1 MPAAERL
8 FSVQR
13 RLVTKLA
20 ASLSV
25 LGALGCGGGSS
36 SGGSGGSLNFRP
48 VWEQRSLLGG
58 TSAAIDNQSVSVPRG
73 SFGPDLPAA
82 VRTIRIDFDSDAG
95 QRCCLA
101 VDPTQL
107 PVDPVSGRRFLVLSD
122 LAGGGATIGL
132 AGFATNFAPADAAV
146 AICPSDPPGAG
157 QACDPS
163 RIAAPSFQ
171 SDPQRVN
178 IISGIETAA
187 GDIPVFAVP
196 FLLSLSPDVDS
207 SIPNPVAVM
216 FTIADAA
223 SGIDSQSVSVDV
235 TQNSQPAPAVPLT
248 LTQCDDATASPC
260 SAAGEL
266 HVTGFRVVRPPQ
278 TLQVGSVA
286 VNIHARNL
294 AATPR
299 TLDLSYQFSAEAAV
313 ATPTPIA
320 TRTPTGAPTPLVVI
334 VRPGASIAAAA
345 KAAPPGSTILVA
357 PGVYAAV
364 ELRAGDLR
372 GPVTLVGDVSGLQT
386 NSSAAPV
393 TINVRGGAAGIHL
406 SEQSDVTVDSFTIRG
421 AASAGVLVQQSAG
434 IIVQNCTIASTRGDG
449 MLIDSSS
456 NALALDNLI
465 FGNSGSGI
473 QVRGSSEVQ
482 LINNTL
488 YQNHDGGIGI
498 GDPTLPSNS
507 ILVRN
512 NIVNLNT
519 PSGLLADPSTAGYDS
534 DYNLNTDGY
543 GADTPP
549 GAHDIMGSI
558 ANPLFIAPAREDF
571 HLANGLSGSQSPAV
585 NAGDPAIDAEIADA
599 LDQRTTQTDGSADVS
614 PVDLGY
620 HYPAVQPTPT
630 PKAKPTR
637 TPTPTATARS

>member
-1 MPAAERL
+1 MPPADWL
-8 FSVQR
+8 LTVR
-13 RLVTKLA
+13 RTLVTKLA

-25 LGALGCGGGSS
+25 LGALGCGGGST
-36 SGGSGGSLNFRP
+36 SGGAGGSLNFRP
-48 VWEQRSLLGG
+48 VWEQRGLRGG
-58 TSAAIDNQSVSVPRG
+58 TTAAANNQSASVTRG

-82 VRTIRIDFDSDAG
+82 VKTIRIAFDSDAG

-107 PVDPVSGRRFLVLSD
+107 PIDPASGRRFLVLSD
-122 LAGGGATIGL
+122 LAGGGATVGL
-132 AGFATNFAPADAAV
+132 AGFATNFAPADATV
-146 AICPSDPPGAG
+146 APCPSDPPGAG

-163 RIAAPSFQ
+163 RVAAPSFQ

-196 FLLSLSPDVDS
+196 FLLNLGPDAGS
-207 SIPNPVAVM
+207 SVPNPVAVT
-216 FTIADAA
+216 FTVADAA

-235 TQNSQPAPAVPLT
+235 AQNDQPAPAVPLT
-248 LTQCDDATASPC
+248 LTPCDDATSRLCSPG
-260 SAAGEL
+260 GEL
-266 HVTGFRVVRPPQ
+266 HVTGFQVVRQPQ
-278 TLQVGSVA
+278 TLQVGSVT
-286 VNIHARNL
+286 VDVHARNL
-294 AATPR
+294 ATPQR
-299 TLDLSYQFSAEAAV
+299 TVDLSYQFSAESAA
-313 ATPTPIA
+313 ATPTPVA
-320 TRTPTGAPTPLVVI
+320 TRTPTGASTPGVFI
-334 VRPGASIAAAA
+334 VRPGSSIAAAA
-345 KAAPPGSTILVA
+345 KAAPPGSIILVA

-364 ELRAGDLR
+364 NLQAGDLQ
-372 GPVTLVGDVSGLQT
+372 GPVTLVADVSGLQT

-393 TINVRGGAAGIHL
+393 TINVRGGAAGIRL
-406 SEQSDVTVDSFTIRG
+406 SEQSDVTVDGFTIRG
-421 AASAGVLVQQSAG
+421 AASAGVLVEQSTG
-434 IIVQNCTIASTRGDG
+434 IIVQNCTVASTRGDG
-449 MLIDSSS
+449 MLIDGSS

-473 QVRGSSEVQ
+473 QVHGSSDVR

-488 YQNHDGGIGI
+488 YQNQRCRHRHRRRRRCRRARSWCATTSSTSTRRSDYE
-498 GDPTLPSNS
+498 
-507 ILVRN
+507 
-512 NIVNLNT
+512 
-519 PSGLLADPSTAGYDS
+519 ADPSTDGYDS

-543 GADTPP
+543 GADTPT
-549 GAHDIMGSI
+549 GAHDIIGNI

-571 HLANGLSGSQSPAV
+571 HLSSGSQSPAV

-630 PKAKPTR
+630 PKPKPTR
-637 TPTPTATARS
+637 TPTPTAAASS

>member
-1 MPAAERL
+1 
-8 FSVQR
+8 
-13 RLVTKLA
+13 VT
-20 ASLSV
+20 
-25 LGALGCGGGSS
+25 
-36 SGGSGGSLNFRP
+36 
-48 VWEQRSLLGG
+48 
-58 TSAAIDNQSVSVPRG
+58 RG

-82 VRTIRIDFDSDAG
+82 VKTIRIAFDSDAG

-107 PVDPVSGRRFLVLSD
+107 PVDPVSGRHFLVLSD
-122 LAGGGATIGL
+122 LAGGGATVGL
-132 AGFATNFAPADAAV
+132 AGFATNFAPADATV
-146 AICPSDPPGAG
+146 ATCPSDPPGAG

-163 RIAAPSFQ
+163 RVAAPSFQ

-196 FLLSLSPDVDS
+196 FLLNLGPDAGS
-207 SIPNPVAVM
+207 SVPNPIAVS
-216 FTIADAA
+216 FTVADAT
-223 SGIDSQSVSVDV
+223 SGIDSQSVRVDV
-235 TQNSQPAPAVPLT
+235 TQNNQPAPAVPLT
-248 LTQCDDATASPC
+248 LTPCDDATSSPC

-278 TLQVGSVA
+278 TLQLGDVGVH
-286 VNIHARNL
+286 VHAGNL

-299 TLDLSYQFSAEAAV
+299 TLDLSYQFSAENAA
-313 ATPTPIA
+313 ATPTVDR
-320 TRTPTGAPTPLVVI
+320 TRTPTGAPTPGGVVI

-345 KAAPPGSTILVA
+345 KAAPPGSIILVA

-372 GPVTLVGDVSGLQT
+372 GPVTLIADVSGLQT

-393 TINVRGGAAGIHL
+393 TINVRGGAAGIRL
-406 SEQSDVTVDSFTIRG
+406 SEQSGVTVDGFTIRG

-434 IIVQNCTIASTRGDG
+434 IIVQNCTVTSTRGDG
-449 MLIDSSS
+449 MLIDGSS

-473 QVRGSSEVQ
+473 QVHGSSDVRV
-482 LINNTL
+482 INNTL
-488 YQNHDGGIGI
+488 YQNQDSGIVI
-498 GDPTLPSNS
+498 GDPTLPSSS

-512 NIVNLNT
+512 NIANRNT
-519 PSGLLADPSTAGYDS
+519 PAGLKADPSTEGYDS

-543 GADTPP
+543 GADTPT
-549 GAHDIMGSI
+549 GAHDIIGNI
-558 ANPLFIAPAREDF
+558 ANPLFIAPALEDF
-571 HLANGLSGSQSPAV
+571 HLSSGSQSPAV

-630 PKAKPTR
+630 PKPKPTR
-637 TPTPTATARS
+637 TPTPRPTATTRS

>member
-1 MPAAERL
+1 MRAIEQLVA
-8 FSVQR
+8 VR
-13 RLVTKLA
+13 RRVITKLA
-20 ASLSV
+20 ASLGV

-36 SGGSGGSLNFRP
+36 SGGAGGSLNFRP
-48 VWEQRSLLGG
+48 VWEQRSLHGR
-58 TSAAIDNQSVSVPRG
+58 TTAVINNQPVSVPRG
-73 SFGPDLPAA
+73 SFGVDLPAA
-82 VRTIRIDFDSDAG
+82 VKTIRIAFDSDTG

-107 PVDPVSGRRFLVLSD
+107 PIDPASGRRFLVLSD
-122 LAGGGATIGL
+122 LASGAATVGL

-146 AICPSDPPGAG
+146 ATCPSDPPGAG

-163 RIAAPSFQ
+163 RVAAPSFQ

-196 FLLSLSPDVDS
+196 FLLNLGPDAGS
-207 SIPNPVAVM
+207 SVPNPVAVT
-216 FTIADAA
+216 FTVADAA
-223 SGIDSQSVSVDV
+223 SGIDPQSVNVDL
-235 TQNSQPAPAVPLT
+235 TQNNQAAPSVPLT
-248 LTQCDDATASPC
+248 LTPCDDATSSPC

-266 HVTGFRVVRPPQ
+266 QVTGFRVVRQPQ
-278 TLQVGSVA
+278 TLQVGNVA
-286 VNIHARNL
+286 VDVHARNL

-299 TLDLSYQFSAEAAV
+299 TLDLRYQFSAENAA
-313 ATPTPIA
+313 ATPTLVA
-320 TRTPTGAPTPLVVI
+320 TRTPTGAPTPGVFI
-334 VRPGASIAAAA
+334 VRPGSSIAATA
-345 KAAPPGSTILVA
+345 KAAPPGSIILVA

-372 GPVTLVGDVSGLQT
+372 GPVTLVADVSGLQT

-393 TINVRGGAAGIHL
+393 TINVRGSAAGIRL
-406 SEQSDVTVDSFTIRG
+406 SEQNDVTVDGFTIRG

-434 IIVQNCTIASTRGDG
+434 IIVQNCTVAGTRGDG
-449 MLIDSSS
+449 LLIDSSS
-456 NALALDNLI
+456 NALAFDNLV

-473 QVRGSSEVQ
+473 QVRGSSEVR
-482 LINNTL
+482 LINNTV
-488 YQNHDGGIGI
+488 YQNHAAGILI
-498 GDPTLPSNS
+498 GDSTLPSNS

-519 PSGLLADPSTAGYDS
+519 PTGLRTDPSTDGYDS

-543 GADTPP
+543 GADTPT
-549 GAHDIMGSI
+549 GFHDIIGNI
-558 ANPLFIAPAREDF
+558 ADPLFIAPAREDF
-571 HLANGLSGSQSPAV
+571 HLSSGSQSPAV

-630 PKAKPTR
+630 PKPKPTR